1 MTYLYNTIVITGKD
15 GQMAGGQRASVSL
28 GKQIRDLRMERGL
41 TLKELSER
49 IGVHFT
55 TVSSWERGRSMPG
68 YDLMPRLS
76 TALGIVPGDLF
87 GRLWGGTGKAKDSA
101 SLRPVSPEQWDDI
114 RRLMESVR
122 FGMALERSR
131 SEKGIEKREISKA
144 TGISSHRLQEIL
156 NGCAGASLLEAVALA
171 SAVGLKTTPGG
182 DGSGPRVSP
191 DGANGEEKTGS
202 LDQLLA
208 GIEKF
213 PETGREGM
221 IRLLDRI
228 LKLIQQ

>member
-1 MTYLYNTIVITGKD
+1 MYNTTGITGKD
-15 GQMAGGQRASVSL
+15 DQMAGGQKASVSL

-76 TALGIVPGDLF
+76 TALGTVPGELF
-87 GRLWGGTGKAKDSA
+87 GRLWGGAGKAKDSA
-101 SLRPVSPEQWDDI
+101 CLCPVSPEQWDGI
-114 RRLMESVR
+114 RRLVESVR

-131 SEKGIEKREISKA
+131 SEKGIEKREISRGA
-144 TGISSHRLQEIL
+144 GISSMRLEKIL
-156 NGCAGASLLEAVALA
+156 TGCAEASLLEAVALA
-171 SAVGLKTTPGG
+171 SAVGLKTTPA
-182 DGSGPRVSP
+182 DPGPGLRFSP
-191 DGANGEEKTGS
+191 DGANGEERTGS

-208 GIEKF
+208 RVERF
-213 PETGREGM
+213 PETGREGL
-221 IRLLDRI
+221 IRLFDRI
-228 LKLIQQ
+228 LQLIQQ